1 MEILTVIDT
10 QDDFISG
17 SLRNEEAIKA
27 VPNIVKKIDNF
38 DGDVI
43 YVTQDTHDP
52 DYLYTPEGNK
62 LPVVHCVNRSNGWMI
77 NKDVQNALNDAY
89 LRGIDV
95 IYVEKPT
102 FGSFD
107 LIDYIKEDID
117 KCDEYEKVNI
127 EFVGFC
133 TDICV
138 VSNVLIHILCALTV
152 IAVAVALSRQLSGRI
167 KKILKGYEPDIFS
180 AMFTV
185 RDNVLEALEEG
196 LLAFDNEGCI
206 VYMNCSAKKML
217 DLCREV

>member
-1 MEILTVIDT
+1 MEILAVIDT

-38 DGDVI
+38 DGNVI

-138 VSNVLIHILCALTV
+138 VSNVLIAKAAFYDRAKIQVDASCCAGVTPESHKAALLTMKMCQV
-152 IAVAVALSRQLSGRI
+152 
-167 KKILKGYEPDIFS
+167 DII
-180 AMFTV
+180 
-185 RDNVLEALEEG
+185 
-196 LLAFDNEGCI
+196 NE
-206 VYMNCSAKKML
+206 
-217 DLCREV
+217 

>member
-95 IYVEKPT
+95 IYIEKPT

-117 KCDEYEKVNI
+117 ECDEYEKVNI

-138 VSNVLIHILCALTV
+138 VSNVLIAKAAFYDRAKIQVDASCCAGVTPESHKAALLTMKMCQV
-152 IAVAVALSRQLSGRI
+152 
-167 KKILKGYEPDIFS
+167 DII
-180 AMFTV
+180 
-185 RDNVLEALEEG
+185 
-196 LLAFDNEGCI
+196 NE
-206 VYMNCSAKKML
+206 
-217 DLCREV
+217 

>member
-138 VSNVLIHILCALTV
+138 IANAVILRATYPNLKISILENLCAGTTLDNHNAAL
-152 IAVAVALSRQLSGRI
+152 AVAKCNQIEVVNA
-167 KKILKGYEPDIFS
+167 
-180 AMFTV
+180 
-185 RDNVLEALEEG
+185 
-196 LLAFDNEGCI
+196 I
-206 VYMNCSAKKML
+206 V
-217 DLCREV
+217 

>member
-10 QDDFISG
+10 QNDFISG
-17 SLRNEEAIKA
+17 SLKNEEAIKA

-138 VSNVLIHILCALTV
+138 VSNVLIAKAAFYDRAKIQVDASCCAGVTPESHKAALLTMKMCEV
-152 IAVAVALSRQLSGRI
+152 
-167 KKILKGYEPDIFS
+167 DII
-180 AMFTV
+180 
-185 RDNVLEALEEG
+185 
-196 LLAFDNEGCI
+196 NE
-206 VYMNCSAKKML
+206 
-217 DLCREV
+217 

>member
-10 QDDFISG
+10 QNDFISG
-17 SLRNEEAIKA
+17 SLKNEEAIKA

-138 VSNVLIHILCALTV
+138 VSNVLIAKAAFYDRAKIQVDASCCAGVTPESHKAALLTMKMCQV
-152 IAVAVALSRQLSGRI
+152 
-167 KKILKGYEPDIFS
+167 DII
-180 AMFTV
+180 
-185 RDNVLEALEEG
+185 
-196 LLAFDNEGCI
+196 NE
-206 VYMNCSAKKML
+206 
-217 DLCREV
+217 

>member
-43 YVTQDTHDP
+43 YVTQDTHNP

-77 NKDVQNALNDAY
+77 NKDVQNALNEAY

-138 VSNVLIHILCALTV
+138 VSNVLIAKAAFYDRAKIQVDASCCAGVTPESHKAALLTMKMCQV
-152 IAVAVALSRQLSGRI
+152 
-167 KKILKGYEPDIFS
+167 DII
-180 AMFTV
+180 
-185 RDNVLEALEEG
+185 
-196 LLAFDNEGCI
+196 NE
-206 VYMNCSAKKML
+206 
-217 DLCREV
+217 

>member
-95 IYVEKPT
+95 IYIEKPT

-138 VSNVLIHILCALTV
+138 VSNVLITKAAFYDRAKIQVDASCCAGVTPESHKAALLTMKMCQV
-152 IAVAVALSRQLSGRI
+152 
-167 KKILKGYEPDIFS
+167 DII
-180 AMFTV
+180 
-185 RDNVLEALEEG
+185 
-196 LLAFDNEGCI
+196 NE
-206 VYMNCSAKKML
+206 
-217 DLCREV
+217 